1 MRSKKGF
8 TLIELLV
15 VIAII
20 GILAAILL
28 PALARARE
36 AARRSSCANNLK
48 QWGIVFKMFAGESWK
63 EKYPTRH
70 IQWND
75 PASDVIQT
83 GASASGNAG
92 MWSAPDGLPLYP
104 DYLNDP
110 FIDLCPSDG
119 EAHNGKTRVQDF
131 LSDVHTSFC
140 VLPWS
145 SAQGNFPGTDHQ
157 RPSDWAIAGRCTNP
171 STSYRTKWC
180 RLPGLC
186 YSYMGWVVNP
196 LWVANPN
203 GNDDMKY
210 VEAAL
215 LARNRTGSCDRDSG
229 DGAGPI
235 SSTPGDPWD
244 APADG
249 FGYADCGRRDHNPWY
264 LPTWGQVV
272 FLPLAEGIERYLI
285 TDVMHPE
292 RAKSAASQVVVYW
305 DNTRGVFAT
314 IGDTHEFN
322 HMPSGGNVLYL
333 DGHVEYSR
341 FPAPEGDKAWPMTAL
356 AVSQGYF

>member
-75 PASDVIQT
+75 PASDVTQS
-83 GASASGNAG
+83 GPSASGNAG
-92 MWSAPDGLPLYP
+92 MWTAPDGLPLYP

-119 EAHNGKTRVQDF
+119 EAHNGKRRVQDF
-131 LSDVHTSFC
+131 LSDIHTSWC

-145 SAQGNFPGTDHQ
+145 DATSTNAN
-157 RPSDWAIAGRCTNP
+157 DWAIAGRCTNP
-171 STSYRTKWC
+171 STSYRTRWM

-186 YSYMGWVVNP
+186 YSYVGWTVDAK
-196 LWVANPN
+196 WVSNPN
-203 GNDDMKY
+203 GNDDVQY
-210 VEAAL
+210 VANAL
-215 LARNRTGSCDRDSG
+215 FSKNSDTTDGGCNRNSTV
-229 DGAGPI
+229 GPI
-235 SSTPGDPWD
+235 SPDPYDPWSG
-244 APADG
+244 DG
-249 FGYADCGRRDHNPWY
+249 FGYTDCGRADYRRWQ
-264 LPTWGQVV
+264 LPTWGTVT
-272 FLPLAEGIERYLI
+272 FLPLAEGIERYMI
-285 TDVMHPE
+285 TDVLHPE
-292 RAKSAASQVVVYW
+292 RAKAAASQLVVYW
-305 DNTRGVFAT
+305 DNSRGVFQSV
-314 IGDTHEFN
+314 GNSHEFN
-322 HMPSGGNVLYL
+322 HSPSGGNILYL
-333 DGHVEYSR
+333 DGHVEYAR
-341 FPAPEGDKAWPMTAL
+341 FPTPEGDKAWPLSLL
-356 AVSQGYF
+356 AVTQSYF

>member
-70 IQWND
+70 IQWNR
-75 PASDVIQT
+75 PASNVNT
-83 GASASGNAG
+83 SGPSAHGHSG

-119 EAHNGKTRVQDF
+119 EAHNGKSRVQDF
-131 LSDVHTSFC
+131 LSDVDTSWC

-145 SAQGNFPGTDHQ
+145 AANGNFPGTDHQ

-186 YSYMGWVVNP
+186 YSYMGWVVDSK
-196 LWVANPN
+196 WIANPN
-203 GNDDMKY
+203 GNDDMDY
-210 VEAAL
+210 VAAAL
-215 LARNRTGSCDRDSG
+215 LAKNNDTGSGGCQRTSVG
-229 DGAGPI
+229 GI
-235 SSTPGDPWD
+235 SATPGDPWA

-249 FGYADCGRRDHNPWY
+249 FGYVDCGRRDSNAWV
-264 LPTWGQVV
+264 LPTWGTIV
-272 FLPLAEGIERYLI
+272 FLPLAEGIERYLV
-285 TDVMHPE
+285 TDVLHPE
-292 RAKSAASQVVVYW
+292 RAKAAASQVVVYW
-305 DNTRGVFAT
+305 DNTRGIFAT
-314 IGDTHEFN
+314 VGNTHEFN

-333 DGHVEYSR
+333 DGHVEYAR
-341 FPAPEGDKAWPMTAL
+341 FPAPEGDKAWPMTEI
-356 AVSQGYF
+356 AVTQGYF

>member
-48 QWGIVFKMFAGESWK
+48 QWGIVFKMFAGESHK

-70 IQWND
+70 IQWNRD
-75 PASDVIQT
+75 ASLVNLNSQT
-83 GASASGNAG
+83 AQERND

-104 DYLNDP
+104 DYCNDP

-119 EAHNGKTRVQDF
+119 EAHNGKRRVQDF
-131 LSDVHTSFC
+131 LSNVNTSWC
-140 VLPWS
+140 VAPWNS
-145 SAQGNFPGTDHQ
+145 VATMNPN
-157 RPSDWAIAGRCTNP
+157 DWAIAGRCVDTA
-171 STSYRTKWC
+171 TGLRWM

-186 YSYMGWVVNP
+186 YTYMGWVVDSK
-196 LWVANPN
+196 WVPQ
-203 GNDDMKY
+203 DMHY
-210 VEAAL
+210 VNAAL
-215 LARNRTGSCDRDSG
+215 ASPNSVDSCGREALDG
-229 DGAGPI
+229 DTYDTSLDTSAPFN
-235 SSTPGDPWD
+235 PWGW
-244 APADG
+244 DG
-249 FGYADCGRRDHNPWY
+249 FGYTDCGRRDHNPWV
-264 LPTWGQVV
+264 LPSFGQVV

-285 TDVMHPE
+285 TDVLHPE

-305 DNTRGVFAT
+305 DNSRGIFAQV
-314 IGDTHEFN
+314 GNTHEFN
-322 HMPSGGNVLYL
+322 HAPSGGNILYL

-341 FPAPEGDKAWPMTAL
+341 FPVPDGDKAWPLTTI
-356 AVSQGYF
+356 AVTQGYF